1 MDGRRNRHCEQND
14 FFLQANSADGAEW
27 ETFSAWLADGIGLQ
41 RHAVLVERQPTS
53 GSLRILAFAT
63 VWPKHAATVFGRH
76 VRGCNLFRDHYEWQA
91 ARANRKT
98 EWCLPHA
105 SRNPAS
111 TAGRL

>member
-1 MDGRRNRHCEQND
+1 MDGRRNHHCEQD
-14 FFLQANSADGAEW
+14 GFFLQANSADGAGW
-27 ETFSAWLADGIGLQ
+27 ETVSAWLADGIGLQ
-41 RHAVLVERQPTS
+41 RHAIHFERQPTI

-63 VWPKHAATVFGRH
+63 VWPKHAASVFGRF

-91 ARANRKT
+91 KRPNRKT
-98 EWCLPHA
+98 EWRVPHA